1 MVAFG
6 SRTMIACSLSSLYE
20 GLACQEVFFC
30 DQHFFLSVSR
40 GSRKRSSALMA
51 RRASL
56 LGRAERSTPGARR
69 SRRKARGVD
78 GESAC
83 RATMVSGHYAANV
96 TAFFLIPVCTEILN
110 SDVVVMESAKD
121 GARIDDTGPLNR
133 ARDRRVLV
141 QRAMRSDAVVVI
153 GIRFQNPTQMGL
165 AQDNDVVQ
173 TLTPD

>member
-1 MVAFG
+1 
-6 SRTMIACSLSSLYE
+6 
-20 GLACQEVFFC
+20 
-30 DQHFFLSVSR
+30 
-40 GSRKRSSALMA
+40 
-51 RRASL
+51 
-56 LGRAERSTPGARR
+56 
-69 SRRKARGVD
+69 
-78 GESAC
+78 
-83 RATMVSGHYAANV
+83 MVSGHYAANV

>member
-1 MVAFG
+1 
-6 SRTMIACSLSSLYE
+6 
-20 GLACQEVFFC
+20 
-30 DQHFFLSVSR
+30 
-40 GSRKRSSALMA
+40 
-51 RRASL
+51 
-56 LGRAERSTPGARR
+56 
-69 SRRKARGVD
+69 
-78 GESAC
+78 
-83 RATMVSGHYAANV
+83 MVSGHYAANV

-153 GIRFQNPTQMGL
+153 GIRFQDPTQMGL